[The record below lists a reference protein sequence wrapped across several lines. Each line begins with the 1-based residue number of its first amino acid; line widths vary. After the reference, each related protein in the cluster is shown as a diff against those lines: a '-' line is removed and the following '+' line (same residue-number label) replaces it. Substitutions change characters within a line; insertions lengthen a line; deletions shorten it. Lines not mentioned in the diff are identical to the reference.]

1 MSSSSVNKA
10 TESLRDDVYS
20 KGSNVLQE
28 FPDLSLVLGGPLF
41 QLFRKFHLEGDALEL
56 LHRRVLACILLTW
69 FPLLLLVTVSTGFG
83 SGAQISFFHDIEVQV
98 RFLVALPILVGAELL
113 VHARIRPV
121 VRRFAEWRIVLP
133 EDMAQFLKAIDSAVK
148 IRNSVYV
155 ELALLATVYSVGLWL
170 WGSRSDLGASWY
182 ELSGGR
188 WKLTLA
194 GDWNVFVSLPLF
206 QFLLLRWYMRLFIWF
221 RFLWQ
226 VNRIDLNL
234 VPTHPDRCGGLSF
247 LGKSSYAY
255 SPILFAQGA
264 ILAGIVAQR
273 VLYRGE
279 SLQSFKFQIA
289 GFIVFFVVAILAPL
303 LMFTPRMARARRKGL
318 ADYGLFA
325 QRYVEGFDQKW
336 VRGKPPSQEL
346 LGTGDI
352 QSLADLGNSYEIVRE
367 MRVVPFGLQDVSRLA
382 LATAAPLSP
391 LLLTIF
397 SFEELVIRV
406 FKVVF

>member
-1 MSSSSVNKA
+1 MSS
-10 TESLRDDVYS
+10 
-20 KGSNVLQE
+20 
-28 FPDLSLVLGGPLF
+28 
-41 QLFRKFHLEGDALEL
+41 
-56 LHRRVLACILLTW
+56 C
-69 FPLLLLVTVSTGFG
+69 
-83 SGAQISFFHDIEVQV
+83 
-98 RFLVALPILVGAELL
+98 
-113 VHARIRPV
+113 
-121 VRRFAEWRIVLP
+121 
-133 EDMAQFLKAIDSAVK
+133 
-148 IRNSVYV
+148 NSVYV
-155 ELALLATVYSVGLWL
+155 ELALLAAVYSVGLWF
-170 WGSRSDLGASWY
+170 WASRSDLGASWY
-182 ELSGGR
+182 ELSGR
-188 WKLTLA
+188 WKLTPA
-194 GDWNVFVSLPLF
+194 GDWYVFVSLPLF
-206 QFLLLRWYMRLFIWF
+206 QFLLLRWYLRFFIWF

-234 VPTHPDRCGGLSF
+234 VPTHPARCGGLSF

-255 SPILFAQGA
+255 SQVFFAQGA
-264 ILAGIVAQR
+264 MLAGIVAQR
-273 VLYRGE
+273 VLYHGE
-279 SLQSFKFQIA
+279 SVQTFKFQIA
-289 GFIVFFVVAILAPL
+289 GFIVFFVVAVLAPL

-352 QSLADLGNSYEIVRE
+352 QSLADLGNRYDIVRE